1 MTSAKG
7 SILDIGAR
15 KHVVTLIYVRVPLF
29 LLEIAWT
36 VVSTITIIQYLTE
49 GHADI
54 CYFLYGLFV
63 TVILEWILIITILI
77 GTVLV
82 FNPYGA
88 KRIERSIAVE
98 RNYWKRNLVLCKVF
112 RDTQMR
118 AAIDDI
124 AALLASFFGGSDF
137 VLSDIVAGLLLFV
150 HSPHRKPPI
159 EAIDDEPTVEWM
171 RMPENFPMIKR
182 MFDFASAVYG
192 WPAYVC
198 NNCGCMPWV
207 LLCRRINWCG
217 KCKCNQ
223 VLVVEDNCCSCHTTA
238 FVLSAEIENT
248 DLFFVSFRNR
258 LYQVPFVV
266 LTDHKTSSIII
277 TIRGSMSLLD
287 IVTDLMLN
295 DAVFSVDVD
304 TDDIL
309 RQDET
314 LDTEGEVRVHLGML
328 KSARYVYNTLQK
340 HNVLEDLFMLN
351 PGYNL
356 IVTGHSLGAGVASLL
371 TLLLKQT
378 YPTVRCYAFSP
389 PGCVISKNGQAEME
403 QHVLGIIVGDD
414 LVPRT
419 SYQSMLRLKMA
430 LDREIY
436 STNLAKFEI
445 IIKGFFKL
453 FFTTRWELH
462 SEEETRQNHSGLRS
476 ENMRDQRR
484 LMDGTETFVNYGTPD
499 QNGGESV
506 ILPAESSRVQLYPP
520 GKLLH
525 MTMND
530 DIVST
535 RWLKHDFF
543 KDIQLTSSM
552 VVDHLPVR
560 IRKVMKKFQHND
572 GIINV

>member
-1 MTSAKG
+1 MFLNCVNFKKREPLLKLLILGALYQFLSKRTKTS
-7 SILDIGAR
+7 I
-15 KHVVTLIYVRVPLF
+15 
-29 LLEIAWT
+29 
-36 VVSTITIIQYLTE
+36 
-49 GHADI
+49 
-54 CYFLYGLFV
+54 
-63 TVILEWILIITILI
+63 
-77 GTVLV
+77 
-82 FNPYGA
+82 
-88 KRIERSIAVE
+88 
-98 RNYWKRNLVLCKVF
+98 F
-112 RDTQMR
+112 R
-118 AAIDDI
+118 
-124 AALLASFFGGSDF
+124 
-137 VLSDIVAGLLLFV
+137 
-150 HSPHRKPPI
+150 
-159 EAIDDEPTVEWM
+159 
-171 RMPENFPMIKR
+171 
-182 MFDFASAVYG
+182 
-192 WPAYVC
+192 
-198 NNCGCMPWV
+198 
-207 LLCRRINWCG
+207 CG

-389 PGCVISKNGQAEME
+389 PGCIISKNGQAEME

-419 SYQSMLRLKMA
+419 SYQVFVLVEKLTIFSPCSGSKWHWIERFIPQIWRSLK
-430 LDREIY
+430 L
-436 STNLAKFEI
+436 
-445 IIKGFFKL
+445 
-453 FFTTRWELH
+453 
-462 SEEETRQNHSGLRS
+462 
-476 ENMRDQRR
+476 
-484 LMDGTETFVNYGTPD
+484 
-499 QNGGESV
+499 
-506 ILPAESSRVQLYPP
+506 
-520 GKLLH
+520 
-525 MTMND
+525 
-530 DIVST
+530 
-535 RWLKHDFF
+535 
-543 KDIQLTSSM
+543 
-552 VVDHLPVR
+552 
-560 IRKVMKKFQHND
+560 
-572 GIINV
+572 